1 MASTETILRETLA
14 LYKKMGIRAVT
25 MDMVAEKLGM
35 SKRTLYEQFPNKND
49 LINACLQ
56 LDMNEMKENAIK
68 ELGNSK
74 NILEKIVSFMFF
86 HINIIKQYSPNF
98 LYDLN
103 KYYLE
108 LSCEKTADFYLTM
121 TNKIVGL
128 IETGKKEQLFRNDI
142 NSEIAAKLVLEQFKY
157 IHNETLFPAEKYS
170 HTKIFEHIAITFI
183 RGIAT
188 LKGYE
193 LIEEYYTK
201 YKNSEQFNDN

>member
-56 LDMNEMKENAIK
+56 LDMNEMKENSIK
-68 ELGNSK
+68 ELGVSK

-86 HINIIKQYSPNF
+86 HINTIKQYSPNF

-103 KYYLE
+103 KYYPE

-121 TNKIVGL
+121 TNKIVEL
-128 IETGKKEQLFRNDI
+128 IETGKKEQSFRNDI
-142 NSEIAAKLVLEQFKY
+142 NSEIASRLVLEQFKY
-157 IHNETLFPAEKYS
+157 IHNESLFSPEKYS
-170 HTKIFEHIAITFI
+170 HTKIFEHIVITFI

-188 LKGYE
+188 IKGYE

-201 YKNSEQFNDN
+201 YKNNEQ